1 MIKTYCYENVSS
13 DLSEGRCT
21 KDFESWIC
29 NYYLY
34 WGLRSYSNDYFRE
47 KIDMY
52 TKICCSRFDLGFDDF
67 KYKLLQFSCPLYPE
81 DVKEDESFDFKYI
94 LIETIPY
101 YYIKPNGNRDEGLG
115 DKEIDNLIIK
125 FFKTQEIKSCMRLL
139 SQIKY
144 FIWDRENQ
152 SNKDLK
158 HKYEKRTKMF
168 WNNAIR
174 FTQKPFNIL

>member
-1 MIKTYCYENVSS
+1 MIKTYSYENASS

-34 WGLRSYSNDYFRE
+34 WGLRGYSNDYFRE
-47 KIDMY
+47 KLRMY
-52 TKICCSRFDLGFDDF
+52 LEICISKFEGEVDVLTCFNRFSLEYG
-67 KYKLLQFSCPLYPE
+67 
-81 DVKEDESFDFKYI
+81 KENPQYESFDFKFI

-125 FFKTQEIKSCMRLL
+125 FFKTQEVNSCIRLL
-139 SQIKY
+139 RTLY
-144 FIWDRENQ
+144 NFVRDREYQ
-152 SNKDLK
+152 SDEDLK
-158 HKYEKRTKMF
+158 HHYEKRTKIF

-174 FTQKPFNIL
+174 FTQQPLNIL

>member
-34 WGLRSYSNDYFRE
+34 WGLRAYSNDYFRE
-47 KIDMY
+47 KLDMY
-52 TKICCSRFDLGFDDF
+52 TKICYSRFDDF
-67 KYKLLQFSCPLYPE
+67 EYKFTSKYFELFQE
-81 DVKEDESFDFKYI
+81 EVKENESFDFKFI
-94 LIETIPY
+94 LIEKIPY
-101 YYIKPNGNRDEGLG
+101 YYIKPNGNKDEGLG
-115 DKEIDNLIIK
+115 DEEINNLIIQ
-125 FFKTQEIKSCMRLL
+125 FFETQEIKLCMRLL
-139 SQIKY
+139 KALHN
-144 FIWDRENQ
+144 FIRDRENQ

-158 HKYEKRTKMF
+158 HKYEKRKKMF

>member
-13 DLSEGRCT
+13 DLSERRCT

-34 WGLRSYSNDYFRE
+34 WGLRAYSNDYFRK

-52 TKICCSRFDLGFDDF
+52 TKICYSRFDDF
-67 KYKLLQFSCPLYPE
+67 EVKNFGYLLDEYGEENPQY
-81 DVKEDESFDFKYI
+81 ESFDFKFI

-101 YYIKPNGNRDEGLG
+101 YYIKSNGNIDEGLG
-115 DKEIDNLIIK
+115 DKEIDNLIIQ
-125 FFKTQEIKSCMRLL
+125 FFETQEIKSCARLL
-139 SQIKY
+139 KALHN
-144 FIWDRENQ
+144 FIRDREDQ

-168 WNNAIR
+168 WNNAIH